1 MSGAKEK
8 NIKTL
13 DLDSDYL
20 EEIIS
25 ILAKNGRPDLIAELR
40 KSRDDD
46 YKPPQKKI
54 KEYYEYYEGDRRET
68 EDEKYDHS
76 DVSIDANGFW
86 SLK

>member
-1 MSGAKEK
+1 MSGAKQ

-13 DLDSDYL
+13 DLDADYL

-25 ILAKNGRPDLIAELR
+25 ILAQHGRPDLIGILR
-40 KSRDDD
+40 QSRDDD

-54 KEYYEYYEGDRRET
+54 KEYYEYYEGYET
-68 EDEKYDHS
+68 QDEKYDQS
-76 DVSIDANGFW
+76 DVSIDSNGFW

>member
-1 MSGAKEK
+1 MSGVKQ
-8 NIKTL
+8 NIKTF
-13 DLDSDYL
+13 DLDSDTL

-46 YKPPQKKI
+46 YKPPTKKI
-54 KEYYEYYEGDRRET
+54 KEYYEYYEDYQTDE
-68 EDEKYDHS
+68 EKYDHS
-76 DVSIDANGFW
+76 DVSIDSNGFW

>member
-1 MSGAKEK
+1 MSGAKQ

-40 KSRDDD
+40 QSRDDD

-54 KEYYEYYEGDRRET
+54 KEYYEYYEGYET
-68 EDEKYDHS
+68 EEENYNHS